1 MSVGA
6 KTETAFP
13 QFLAVA
19 HPSSSDQYRVVLVSA
34 DDLQESVERS
44 LEEALKKMGSRPPA
58 RRSPTNVVKS
68 AKNKNA
74 EPAST
79 KTLAVGA
86 VDVTSISRSV
96 VDKVNEAAMASMR
109 QDPVRQTV
117 ADVLSR
123 IHSQSVATHEAAV
136 EENIRDLTEAFVTIY
151 RNSGTGLRA
160 RQAMEEEN
168 ARQRARF
175 LTVEDTYTGPEVAAL
190 AGHTADNASAT
201 ASRWKKN
208 GRIFS
213 INGADGERYPAFQFA
228 DGRPVPAVQELIS
241 VLRPQMS
248 DWQIAF
254 WLVSANSLLEG
265 ARPVDRL
272 RDVEAVTAAALRERE
287 LLIT

>member
-1 MSVGA
+1 V
-6 KTETAFP
+6 E
-13 QFLAVA
+13 Q
-19 HPSSSDQYRVVLVSA
+19 PSSSDPYRVVLVSA
-34 DDLQESVERS
+34 DDLQASVERS

-68 AKNKNA
+68 ARNRNA

-86 VDVTSISRSV
+86 VDVTLISRSV
-96 VDKVNEAAMASMR
+96 VNKVSEAAIAGMR

-123 IHSQSVATHEAAV
+123 IHSQSVATHEAAA

-151 RNSGTGLRA
+151 RNSGAGLRG

-175 LTVEDTYTGPEVAAL
+175 LTVEETYAGPDVATL
-190 AGHTADNASAT
+190 AGHTADNVSAT
-201 ASRWKKN
+201 ASRWKRS
-208 GRIFS
+208 GHIFS
-213 INGADGERYPAFQFA
+213 VVGAEGERYPSFQFSE
-228 DGRPVPAVQELIS
+228 GRPIPVVRKLLEA
-241 VLRPQMS
+241 LRPRMS

-254 WLVSANSLLEG
+254 WFVSANSLLDG
-265 ARPVDRL
+265 ARPIDRL
-272 RDVEAVTAAALRERE
+272 REVELVTAAALRERE